1 MIIPS
6 SMKNNYPTARNYWQ
20 ASAPISISMVLFLV
34 FLLSGNRVSAQATL
48 PATSGMEKANF
59 YQIQKSFNDDWNGR
73 VVTRGSGYKPFK
85 RWEWFWEQ
93 RVDRQ
98 GNFPPNNIVVTE
110 WEKYAATHA
119 TDSPQD
125 SAAYW
130 TAMGPY
136 ATKSGYFGLGRIN
149 CIAYHPNDKNTFWAG
164 TPSGG
169 LWKTT
174 DFGKT
179 WTTNFDDQPVLGVS
193 DMVIDPKD
201 PQTMYI
207 ATGDGDAASAVGSI
221 NGSGPGDTKSIGV
234 LKSING
240 GVTWSATGL
249 SWGSDSN
256 KLIRRLV
263 MHPTKSNVL
272 FAATTSGIY
281 RTINGGIKWD
291 LQKAGYF
298 TDIVFKPQDSLVMY
312 AARKLGMIF
321 KSVDGG
327 NVWDS
332 LIEFKNGYRIILAV
346 NPKNPLLLEAICTNG
361 MNGLDGLYRSTD
373 QGGKFTKFYPKD
385 PIDSTRVTQNLLII
399 YADTN
404 YHANPWEGQGNYD
417 LCYLI
422 NPTDTNERWVGG
434 VNTWKSTNSG
444 KSWTLVNYWTDTVA
458 CPTVHADKHWFAF
471 HPLQP
476 GTFMEG
482 NDGGIYYTK
491 DGGNKWTDIT
501 RGMQIGQIYRI
512 GGSYTDKNLV
522 IAGFQD
528 NGTQIQNDFN
538 WLAPVLIGGDGMD
551 CLIDHYNPAVQ
562 YASYCNGVI
571 YRTTDPTWENYKMRR
586 TISAN
591 IPGRPSGAWVT
602 PYILHPKDTGTIY
615 AGYPDIYKTMNGGIK
630 WEKANKQN
638 LPTPQPQN
646 DTQIKSIEISPS
658 NPKVMYAARLYALFK
673 TDDDWQTYTEKK
685 NPSGTDSCAITM
697 IAVHPTNPD
706 TLWVTLGGYKNNK
719 KVYRSNDGGD
729 NWINISGS
737 LPNLP
742 VSCIKYQNNS
752 NDGLYIG
759 TDAGVY
765 YRNSGMTDWRRYSQG
780 LPNVVVTDLEIQ
792 YMAGKIRA
800 STYGRGMWES
810 ELYVEPGYYQINGVA
825 LPMNGGTITGAGVYG
840 AGATVTMKVVPAKN
854 MLFRGW
860 YENDLQITDSSART
874 LTFAVNSNRNLVATF
889 AQPVGVDELTN
900 NPVRLYPNP
909 SSGLVEVVVDPS
921 ISREI
926 RSVVVT
932 GIDGKI
938 VYRST
943 AVHAGGGFTIDLSS
957 CISGEY
963 IVTLS
968 LASGG
973 KFSNRL
979 VIRR

>member
-1 MIIPS
+1 
-6 SMKNNYPTARNYWQ
+6 MKNNYPSARNHSY
-20 ASAPISISMVLFLV
+20 ASAVISISIVLFLS
-34 FLLSGNRVSAQATL
+34 FLLSGNKASAQAAS
-48 PATSGMEKANF
+48 PAASATDKANF
-59 YQIQKSFNDDWNGR
+59 YQIQKKFNDYWKGR
-73 VVTRGSGYKPFK
+73 EIPMGSGYKPFK

-110 WEKYAATHA
+110 WEKYAETHK
-119 TDSPQD
+119 TDKPQD

-149 CIAYHPNDKNTFWAG
+149 CIAFHPNDKNTFWVG

-179 WTTNFDDQPVLGVS
+179 WTTNFDEQPVLGVS
-193 DMVIDPKD
+193 DMVINPTDPKI
-201 PQTMYI
+201 MYI
-207 ATGDGDAASAVGSI
+207 ATGDGDAADMVSGI
-221 NGSGPGDTKSIGV
+221 NGTAPGDTKSIGI
-234 LKSING
+234 LKSDNG
-240 GVTWSATGL
+240 GATWNATGL
-249 SWGSDSN
+249 SWTSDSS

-263 MHPTKSNVL
+263 MHPTKSNIL
-272 FAATTSGIY
+272 FAATSSGIF

-291 LQKAGYF
+291 LQKNGYF

-312 AARKLGMIF
+312 AARDSGRVF
-321 KSVDGG
+321 RSVDGG
-327 NVWDS
+327 KAWDS
-332 LIEFKNGYRIILAV
+332 LTQFKGGNRIILAV
-346 NPKNPLLLEAICTNG
+346 NPKNPLLLEAICTNQ
-361 MNGLDGLYRSTD
+361 MNGLLGLYRSTD
-373 QGGKFTKFYPKD
+373 QGNKFTKFYPNNR
-385 PIDSTRVTQNLLII
+385 IDSTLTTQNLLII
-399 YADTN
+399 YADMN
-404 YHANPWEGQGNYD
+404 KHANPWGGQGDYD
-417 LCYLI
+417 LGFLI

-444 KSWTLVNYWTDTVA
+444 KSWTLVTYWTDTVA

-482 NDGGIYYTK
+482 NDGGIYFTK
-491 DGGNKWTDIT
+491 DGGKRWTDIT

-538 WLAPVLIGGDGMD
+538 WLAPVAIGGDGMD
-551 CLIDHYNPAVQ
+551 CQIDHYNPAVQ

-571 YRTTDPTWENYKMRR
+571 YRSTDPTWENSKMRR

-591 IPGRPSGAWVT
+591 IPGKPGGAWVT
-602 PYILHPKDTGTIY
+602 PYILHPKDTGTLY
-615 AGYPDIYKTMNGGIK
+615 AGYPDIYKTINGGIK

-638 LPTPQPQN
+638 FPSPKPKS
-646 DTQIKSIEISPS
+646 DTQIKSIEISQS
-658 NPKVMYAARLYALFK
+658 NPKVMYAARLYAFFK
-673 TDDDWQTYTEKK
+673 TEDDWLTYKEKK

-706 TLWVTLGGYKNNK
+706 TLWVSLGGYKNNK
-719 KVYRSNDGGD
+719 KVFRSNDGGD
-729 NWINISGS
+729 TWINISGS

-742 VSCIKYQNNS
+742 VSCITYQNNS

-765 YRNSGMTDWRRYSQG
+765 YRNSGMNDWRRYSQG
-780 LPNVVVTDLEIQ
+780 LPNVIVTDLDIQ

-800 STYGRGMWES
+800 STYGRGLWES
-810 ELYVEPGYYQINGVA
+810 ELYVEPGYYQINAVA
-825 LPMNGGTITGAGVYG
+825 FPLNGGTVTGAGVYS
-840 AGATVTMKVVPAKN
+840 AGATVTMNAVPAKN
-854 MLFRGW
+854 WLFRGW
-860 YENDLQITDSSART
+860 FENDLRITDSSKTT
-874 LTFAVNSNRNLVATF
+874 LTFAANSSRNLVADF
-889 AQPVGVDELTN
+889 AQAVGVNEITN

-909 SSGLVEVVVDPS
+909 SSGLVEVVVDQS
-921 ISREI
+921 IVREI
-926 RSVVVT
+926 QSVVVT
-932 GIDGKI
+932 GIDGKT

-943 AVHAGGGFTIDLSS
+943 KAPAGERFTIDLSS
-957 CISGEY
+957 CFSGEY
-963 IVTLS
+963 IVTFY
-968 LASGG
+968 LASGS
-973 KFSNRL
+973 KYSSHL